1 MFKKVKFSEKFN
13 YENIYP
19 TTHDAVLHIFHRR
32 TSHDMSPMTEK
43 KMEEV
48 NELFIE
54 YEKQT
59 LTDSGNP
66 NITKISSSVC
76 SL

>member
-1 MFKKVKFSEKFN
+1 MFKKLKFSEKFN

-32 TSHDMSPMTEK
+32 ISNDASPLTEK

-54 YEKQT
+54 YEKQA
-59 LTDSGNP
+59 LTGSANP
-66 NITKISSSVC
+66 NIAKISSSVC